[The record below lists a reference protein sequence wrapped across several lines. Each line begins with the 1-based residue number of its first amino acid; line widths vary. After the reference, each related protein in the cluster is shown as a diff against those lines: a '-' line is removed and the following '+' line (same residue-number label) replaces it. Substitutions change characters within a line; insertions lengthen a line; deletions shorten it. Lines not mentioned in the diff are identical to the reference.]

1 LWKKKYYI
9 LIESAGENADGIKQ
23 VLKTQLEI
31 SLTEAEELAGSLP
44 KTVRGGNFLNA
55 KMVVKAINEAGGSA
69 KLLTSGE
76 DALAKDDNPK
86 WTRTVRKRK
95 DRTPMLSTRWVNMPS
110 RRKT

>member
-1 LWKKKYYI
+1 MFIILLIALFVCGWYFLWKKKYFI

-69 KLLTSGE
+69 KLLTSG
-76 DALAKDDNPK
+76 
-86 WTRTVRKRK
+86 
-95 DRTPMLSTRWVNMPS
+95 
-110 RRKT
+110 